1 MRKEIRI
8 FGVILG
14 GDAVTY
20 TINCAERYRRDNL
33 LGVTYR

>member
-20 TINCAERYRRDNL
+20 TINCADYNVVITKPC
-33 LGVTYR
+33 GV